1 MVIMD
6 PFARLLEHAT
16 SAVPGLEANRAL
28 WDARA
33 ELETRFTN
41 VVCYEMVVNENAAWS
56 DFLATAIPRV
66 TEHFNAKGLPMLGGP
81 NAILAVWRDSKL
93 FLFDSREFF
102 DTIRE
107 IEELDENKFWLQIAE
122 WRKALGLSVPR
133 EAVRAAK
140 SPVHP
145 SEALALAPV
154 SSKDIVRNSD
164 DVRIS
169 DESSEI
175 RTDK

>member
-1 MVIMD
+1 MMIMD
-6 PFARLLEHAT
+6 PFEKLLEHAT

-33 ELETRFTN
+33 ELETQYTN

-66 TEHFNAKGLPMLGGP
+66 TEHFDAKGLPMLGGP
-81 NAILAVWRDSKL
+81 NAILSVWRGAKL
-93 FLFDSREFF
+93 YLFDSRKFF
-102 DTIRE
+102 DAVRE
-107 IEELDENKFWLQIAE
+107 IEQLDENSFWLQIAE
-122 WRKALGLSVPR
+122 WRKARGLSVPR

-145 SEALALAPV
+145 SQALALAPA
-154 SSKDIVRNSD
+154 SSNNVRNSD

-175 RTDK
+175 RTNK